1 MARAAGLTL
10 VGIALGCLAI
20 WAYAYWPALKRGGS
34 PRRSAANAAPTE
46 TTKRSVFALGTLEPR
61 DGPVLVSSPLAGY
74 QIRRLLVREGQSVKA
89 GDTLV
94 ELDPAVA
101 EHELNMAEAEKA
113 SAVEQQQTQIELA
126 QQRVEA
132 ADLAVR
138 QTTDARELEMSAQRK
153 HVEVAELKAKQAQ

>member
-1 MARAAGLTL
+1 M
-10 VGIALGCLAI
+10 
-20 WAYAYWPALKRGGS
+20 WAYAYRATPKSNGGS
-34 PRRSAANAAPTE
+34 RPNGTRDLDGPAAEA

-89 GDTLV
+89 GDPLI

-101 EHELNMAEAEKA
+101 EEELRMAEAERA
-113 SAVEQQQTQIELA
+113 TALERQQTEIELA

-138 QTTDARELEMSAQRK
+138 QATDARDLELAAQRK
-153 HVEVAELKAKQAQ
+153 